1 MDFSAWSPSHTILVL
16 FGIVVFISQV
26 GVYFYRTKQNDKK
39 LDKQSED
46 LRLALKEQGETFF
59 HAIERLEERMDKGF
73 VEVNQQ
79 IVSVREELRGEIQGV
94 REELRG
100 EIQGVRDEL
109 RSEIGGVREELRGE
123 IQGVREELRGEIQGV
138 RDELRSEIGGVRGEI
153 TDVRTD
159 MNQRLSDMTT
169 EISKLNQNHIDHLTR
184 HDS

>member
-1 MDFSAWSPSHTILVL
+1 MDFSAWSPSHTILAL
-16 FGIVVFISQV
+16 FAVVVFIGQV

-39 LDKQSED
+39 LDKQGED

-59 HAIERLEERMDKGF
+59 HAIERLEDRMDKGF

-79 IVSVREELRGEIQGV
+79 IVGVREELRGEISSVRDELRSEIQGVQGEISGV

-100 EIQGVRDEL
+100 EIQGVQGEIANVREEL
-109 RSEIGGVREELRGE
+109 RSEI
-123 IQGVREELRGEIQGV
+123 Q
-138 RDELRSEIGGVRGEI
+138 GVRGEI
-153 TDVRTD
+153 ADVRTE

-184 HDS
+184 HKS